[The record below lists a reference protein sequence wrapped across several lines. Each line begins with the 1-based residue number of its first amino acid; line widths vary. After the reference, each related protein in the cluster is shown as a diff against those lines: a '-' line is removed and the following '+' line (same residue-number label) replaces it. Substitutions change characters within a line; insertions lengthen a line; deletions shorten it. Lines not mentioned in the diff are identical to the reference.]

1 MNRPGTIFST
11 LTLAGIAWMAG
22 CQTEDPGS
30 IAVINSQ
37 EQGAPMQGTGENP
50 YPAAPYLSELESTVL
65 FGDIWQRPGLSPR
78 DRSLV
83 TVAVTQALYRT
94 EELREALDQA
104 LDNGVTRDEIA
115 ELMTHVTMYAGW
127 PTGSNASRVAI
138 RVYEARGLSFPP
150 PVEPVNLQIDL
161 RGGNPGYPAIPYLSA
176 LTRSVLFDDAAG
188 VWTRPGLS
196 PRDRS
201 LITVSVAQAGY
212 ATDQLRGHVGR
223 ALNNGLTQEEIA
235 EIITHVTFYAGW
247 PTGVN
252 AARVAAEVFEER
264 GLPLGR

>member
-161 RGGNPGYPAIPYLSA
+161 RGGNPGAP
-176 LTRSVLFDDAAG
+176 
-188 VWTRPGLS
+188 
-196 PRDRS
+196 
-201 LITVSVAQAGY
+201 
-212 ATDQLRGHVGR
+212 H
-223 ALNNGLTQEEIA
+223 
-235 EIITHVTFYAGW
+235 
-247 PTGVN
+247 
-252 AARVAAEVFEER
+252 
-264 GLPLGR
+264 